1 MKTRKKE
8 SSSGREDADYYR
20 RKAEDAD
27 RAAETAGTAEAK
39 QFYQETAK
47 NYYLMAD
54 SAHSDSVEVGR
65 DTLQTTHLPPVK
77 PKSRWSSFFALF
89 GSTPEIKK

>member
-1 MKTRKKE
+1 MKTKKKE
-8 SSSGREDADYYR
+8 WSSGRNEGEHYR

-47 NYYLMAD
+47 NYYVMAD
-54 SAHSDSVEVGR
+54 SAHFESAQVKLGPA
-65 DTLQTTHLPPVK
+65 QTTQPPPVK
-77 PKSRWSSFFALF
+77 PKSRWNSFFALF
-89 GSTPEIKK
+89 GSTPRIKE